1 MPSFLICGC
10 ANFYGRALVK
20 LLCRERDQ
28 AADPS
33 SWEIRGID
41 KVLPA
46 LASFPPDV
54 LELYSKIDYRM
65 GNQQSDEFLDKAFA
79 RDDGTTWDYVFN
91 FAAEYK
97 FGQSKQVYEQFV
109 HQVSVKIATHAAK
122 AKVGSFVHLSSA
134 HIFKASGNT
143 KHKEDSALEPPNIL
157 AESYIQAENDLKK
170 IPGLP
175 LAILRPA
182 LCYGPGDRQNVVPM
196 LIMAQISKVE
206 GEKMDVLWDKALR
219 VNTVHVDDV
228 AMAALKVAQWHKGK
242 ADTIVFNL
250 SDPGDTT
257 NSQLAK
263 CVGKLFDI
271 ELSFQNAAI
280 NFIVKRL
287 RTAELTEEVN
297 QSFLGPWM
305 ELLAKNNI
313 ANSQLS
319 PYLDQEH
326 PYCTLEKYPLG
337 VDGSLITS
345 IPEIGFKYS
354 YETVTPEAIRPT
366 VDEFKSIGLWPK
378 V

>member
-1 MPSFLICGC
+1 MGEASGFWGYTAEI
-10 ANFYGRALVK
+10 
-20 LLCRERDQ
+20 LLCQERDR
-28 AADPS
+28 AADPT
-33 SWEIRGID
+33 SWEIRGTD

-65 GNQQSDEFLDKAFA
+65 GNQQSSEFLERAFA
-79 RDDGTTWDYVFN
+79 REDGTTWDYVFN
-91 FAAEYK
+91 FAPEYK
-97 FGQSKQVYEQFV
+97 FGQSKQVYEQ
-109 HQVSVKIATHAAK
+109 H
-122 AKVGSFVHLSSA
+122 VGSFVHLSSA
-134 HIFKASGNT
+134 HIFKADGNT
-143 KHKEDSALEPPNIL
+143 KHKEDSELEAPNAL
-157 AESYIQAENDLKK
+157 AESYIEAEDDLKQ
-170 IPGLP
+170 IPELP
-175 LAILRPA
+175 L
-182 LCYGPGDRQNVVPM
+182 NVVPM

-228 AMAALKVAQWHKGK
+228 ALAALKVAQWHKGK
-242 ADTIVFNL
+242 QGTAVFNL

-257 NSQLAK
+257 NSHLAK

-297 QSFLGPWM
+297 G
-305 ELLAKNNI
+305 NI

-354 YETVTPEAIRPT
+354 YET
-366 VDEFKSIGLWPK
+366 FKNIGLWPK